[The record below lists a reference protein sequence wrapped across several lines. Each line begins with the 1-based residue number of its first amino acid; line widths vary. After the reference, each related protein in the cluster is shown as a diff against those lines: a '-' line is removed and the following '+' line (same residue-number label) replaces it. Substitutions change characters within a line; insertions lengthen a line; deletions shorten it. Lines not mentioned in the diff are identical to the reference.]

1 MNPVDPL
8 NAYIKFFS
16 HFKKPHK
23 SHIRPNPHSNPIRS
37 LYVPCHSENNS
48 SKVSSIIYIHP
59 HQVGIDNLFIHSYSA
74 VTNVG
79 DCQTMSPSCNFRSTL
94 LKKVF
99 KDTHTVSCPMNVIF
113 AFFCDGHVTLRS
125 PKLSRNI
132 IVTSQIKTDKGRELE
147 IAQAR
152 DFGNRV
158 LPILLRSRMGLAL
171 GSFEFR
177 K

>member
-1 MNPVDPL
+1 
-8 NAYIKFFS
+8 
-16 HFKKPHK
+16 
-23 SHIRPNPHSNPIRS
+23 
-37 LYVPCHSENNS
+37 
-48 SKVSSIIYIHP
+48 
-59 HQVGIDNLFIHSYSA
+59 
-74 VTNVG
+74 
-79 DCQTMSPSCNFRSTL
+79 MSPSCNFRSTL